1 MELIRSLTEEEI
13 EESQLKQQILS
24 QGHENSR
31 KTWETGMGSALGTR
45 EAELNPDNIIS
56 TNPQSLDVTPA
67 ISEEAVVDNINQWRQ
82 AVKTVTEHAQLRV
95 NELKQIF
102 KDCRRDMEWELI
114 KKETCEE
121 AESHGVIQKF
131 TTLNDE
137 FTERIKEENREIDE
151 KNISVERATKSKMEK
166 NIKRDGDKVRYV
178 VGNGTTTLSVWGNG
192 FGMEGGNGITKLKI
206 YIIDFVCSKH
216 SILITLKQ

>member
-1 MELIRSLTEEEI
+1 
-13 EESQLKQQILS
+13 
-24 QGHENSR
+24 
-31 KTWETGMGSALGTR
+31 MGSALGTR

-121 AESHGVIQKF
+121 VTSMGY
-131 TTLNDE
+131 LPDN
-137 FTERIKEENREIDE
+137 
-151 KNISVERATKSKMEK
+151 
-166 NIKRDGDKVRYV
+166 
-178 VGNGTTTLSVWGNG
+178 
-192 FGMEGGNGITKLKI
+192 EG
-206 YIIDFVCSKH
+206 
-216 SILITLKQ
+216 

>member
-82 AVKTVTEHAQLRV
+82 ERYVAPKIIELINTSTLAVKTVTEHAQLRV

-121 AESHGVIQKF
+121 VTSMGY
-131 TTLNDE
+131 LPDN
-137 FTERIKEENREIDE
+137 
-151 KNISVERATKSKMEK
+151 
-166 NIKRDGDKVRYV
+166 
-178 VGNGTTTLSVWGNG
+178 
-192 FGMEGGNGITKLKI
+192 EG
-206 YIIDFVCSKH
+206 
-216 SILITLKQ
+216 